1 MADQQAVNFQ
11 PSLGGQLQLVQG
23 LLAQARQQQLRKSS
37 GSSNVSVV
45 QLNSSPGA
53 AVVAGSAPQL
63 ASIRS
68 TPKPT
73 YTYKVRIINPLKKS
87 EVSTRYLNEV
97 SSRID
102 SVNGLRLRIREEF
115 GDQVS
120 TSSAFNVGYLEQQA
134 KISLFTSDDL
144 SRMYE
149 QYAKGG
155 QITLWCDGTVS
166 DSNCKRKD
174 DSGTSKRTENEQ
186 QVNDVYKDLRDKHG
200 SEFETPK
207 LRLLARM
214 ICSGL
219 HDDYN
224 SPPDV
229 PMFSSQPA
237 TKKPR
242 KEPLSEVLSSAAIA
256 IVKSLDKSNDHTK
269 VSSGNPSMNAPG
281 LSPGKSGDL
290 RMKNYEQLR
299 YLKQLYEDG
308 ILDDKEYFE
317 QRQSILSTLRKL
329 NQ

>member
-11 PSLGGQLQLVQG
+11 LSLGGQLQLVQG
-23 LLAQARQQQLRKSS
+23 ILAQARQQQLRKSS
-37 GSSNVSVV
+37 GSSNVSVI

-63 ASIRS
+63 ASIKS
-68 TPKPT
+68 TPGPT

-97 SSRID
+97 SSRVD

-120 TSSAFNVGYLEQQA
+120 TSSALNVGYLEQQA
-134 KISLFTSDDL
+134 KISLFASDDL

-155 QITLWCDGTVS
+155 QITLWCDGKVS

-207 LRLLARM
+207 LRLWARM

-224 SPPDV
+224 SPCAYV
-229 PMFSSQPA
+229 QLTA
-237 TKKPR
+237 GY
-242 KEPLSEVLSSAAIA
+242 KEA
-256 IVKSLDKSNDHTK
+256 
-269 VSSGNPSMNAPG
+269 
-281 LSPGKSGDL
+281 
-290 RMKNYEQLR
+290 
-299 YLKQLYEDG
+299 
-308 ILDDKEYFE
+308 
-317 QRQSILSTLRKL
+317 TLRTSE
-329 NQ
+329 